1 MAKELT
7 EKQKEIMVEIHETIN
22 KLCTRKMFK
31 NFLEGV
37 KENIDDFS
45 SIDGSSIDPDY
56 IRDYFFA
63 LMQDEYDTTYLIS
76 NILSKHLRMESKL
89 HWE

>member
-56 IRDYFFA
+56 IRDYLID
-63 LMQDEYDTTYLIS
+63 LMQDEYDTIYLIS
-76 NILSKHLRMESKL
+76 NILSKHLKMESKL